1 MAKKNTLSDLNEFLK
16 NQPKAENEHSPAPN
30 EQEFLKAKGTS
41 LAKIE
46 KKSRWDEPKL
56 KAAAEKVAQTIR
68 DIAAKEGLS
77 SHQVLIASGIFEIE
91 NREALQAS
99 DLLLLNT
106 LLFLQHTEQ

>member
-16 NQPKAENEHSPAPN
+16 NQPQNSNEASASS
-30 EQEFLKAKGTS
+30 EQEFLKSKNTF

-46 KKSRWDEPKL
+46 KKSHWDEPQL
-56 KAAAEKVAQTIR
+56 KAAAEKVALNLR
-68 DIAAKEGLS
+68 EIAAKEGLS
-77 SHQVLIASGIFEIE
+77 AHQLLIASGIFEIE

-106 LLFLQHTEQ
+106 LLFLQHTEK